1 MTTTTI
7 TVDSN
12 ETEIL
17 EDMQALLANG
27 EIKAA
32 LQEEKKDD
40 SKTHRA
46 QTSLDRMWTIDPE
59 TGRAVLNASNIR
71 EDMAAAGRED
81 REKEAAI
88 VQNIVEDV
96 RAAAWREDREKE
108 AAREKKAEGNKKR
121 KSLLKGG
128 QGTTNP
134 LPPTRKQKANQ
145 AMYGLENMASSYIN
159 PYSDPTRSLLGTVGR
174 LQVGNKVVDPN
185 ALNLLHNANNTLD
198 KIVSGTVG
206 ALIPGGST
214 PLRDLIERRRARQSS
229 GQDAY
234 DENVEALSRSDER
247 SDMAEGG
254 DIDAQ
259 METLMPTEEMHSMP
273 DGTQMPGATHEEY
286 EATMSTDE
294 DMEDG
299 YLDFILDEAL
309 EDEEEAYL
317 MEQLESN
324 DKLSLIFD
332 KVIDVATEFA
342 GSGPVNGPGSGVS
355 DSIPARL
362 SDGEFVFTAKATEE
376 LGADNLEA
384 IMREA
389 EVQADGRQQAANG
402 GYINVDRDDDT
413 QIPIQTTE
421 SARAQS
427 NVQPV
432 NRRKTVEQL
441 EEEMLKSNP
450 RRRYAVISG

>member
-1 MTTTTI
+1 M
-7 TVDSN
+7 
-12 ETEIL
+12 
-17 EDMQALLANG
+17 
-27 EIKAA
+27 
-32 LQEEKKDD
+32 
-40 SKTHRA
+40 
-46 QTSLDRMWTIDPE
+46 
-59 TGRAVLNASNIR
+59 
-71 EDMAAAGRED
+71 
-81 REKEAAI
+81 
-88 VQNIVEDV
+88 
-96 RAAAWREDREKE
+96 
-108 AAREKKAEGNKKR
+108 NKLR
-121 KSLLKGG
+121 
-128 QGTTNP
+128 Q
-134 LPPTRKQKANQ
+134 QK
-145 AMYGLENMASSYIN
+145 
-159 PYSDPTRSLLGTVGR
+159 
-174 LQVGNKVVDPN
+174 
-185 ALNLLHNANNTLD
+185 
-198 KIVSGTVG
+198 
-206 ALIPGGST
+206 
-214 PLRDLIERRRARQSS
+214 
-229 GQDAY
+229 
-234 DENVEALSRSDER
+234 
-247 SDMAEGG
+247 AEGG
-254 DIDAQ
+254 DIDSQ
-259 METLMPTEEMHSMP
+259 METLMPTEGTTHSMP
-273 DGTQMPGATHEEY
+273 DGTEMPGATHEEY
-286 EATMSTDE
+286 ESTMSTDD

-309 EDEEEAYL
+309 EDEEETYL

-389 EVQADGRQQAANG
+389 EVQAEGRQQAAIG

-421 SARAQS
+421 SAKAQS

>member
-1 MTTTTI
+1 MNPNLREDYKKTTDYTANFFHKHPDA
-7 TVDSN
+7 VDKFYEKDIN
-12 ETEIL
+12 AIAKNTGLDRDIVDRDIQRTMKEIRLNTQDTLL
-17 EDMQALLANG
+17 EDTKIKGDIGGRATMQEGGSLLADDREQYSEG
-27 EIKAA
+27 GMSLETLETLEALIAKGKIEVALKEEIK
-32 LQEEKKDD
+32 EEKDD
-40 SKTHRA
+40 SKKNNL
-46 QTSLDRMWTIDPE
+46 QTLLERIQSGEIDA
-59 TGRAVLNASNIR
+59 TNIR
-71 EDMAAAGRED
+71 EDMG
-81 REKEAAI
+81 
-88 VQNIVEDV
+88 
-96 RAAAWREDREKE
+96 
-108 AAREKKAEGNKKR
+108 KKR
-121 KSLLKGG
+121 GKK
-128 QGTTNP
+128 
-134 LPPTRKQKANQ
+134 
-145 AMYGLENMASSYIN
+145 
-159 PYSDPTRSLLGTVGR
+159 
-174 LQVGNKVVDPN
+174 
-185 ALNLLHNANNTLD
+185 
-198 KIVSGTVG
+198 
-206 ALIPGGST
+206 
-214 PLRDLIERRRARQSS
+214 
-229 GQDAY
+229 
-234 DENVEALSRSDER
+234 
-247 SDMAEGG
+247 AEGG
-254 DIDAQ
+254 DIDNQ
-259 METLMPTEEMHSMP
+259 MGSLMPTEEMHSMP

-309 EDEEEAYL
+309 EDEEETYL

-389 EVQADGRQQAANG
+389 EVQAEGRQQAAIG

-421 SARAQS
+421 SAKAQS